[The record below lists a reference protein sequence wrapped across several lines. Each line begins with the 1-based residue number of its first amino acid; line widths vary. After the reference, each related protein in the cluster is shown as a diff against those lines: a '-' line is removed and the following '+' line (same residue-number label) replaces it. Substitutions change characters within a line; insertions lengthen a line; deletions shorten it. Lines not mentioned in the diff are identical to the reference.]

1 MIIYKKEVRRAIIM
15 IMTDTN
21 RGVIA
26 GLTVKK
32 VRPNVNMLKRLAKL
46 MMDEVSEIEETGEL
60 QLGDGFKLDNYIE
73 QFEINIIRYALQL
86 SGNNQLTASRL
97 LGIKATT
104 LNAKIKRF
112 KLSTTANGGGEWV
125 DVKRNTPPNS
135 QLLRRR
141 NRNTVF

>member
-1 MIIYKKEVRRAIIM
+1 MII
-15 IMTDTN
+15 TDPN
-21 RGVIA
+21 RGIIS
-26 GLTVKK
+26 GLSVKK

-60 QLGDGFKLDNYIE
+60 QLGDGFRLDNYIE

-112 KLSTTANGGGEWV
+112 KLSTNSSGAGEWV
-125 DVKRNTPPNS
+125 DVTPKGPPNP

-141 NRNTVF
+141 SGNTLLQR

>member
-1 MIIYKKEVRRAIIM
+1 M
-15 IMTDTN
+15 IMTETN
-21 RGVIA
+21 RGAITGIA
-26 GLTVKK
+26 VKK

-46 MMDEVSEIEETGEL
+46 MMDEVSTIEEADDL
-60 QLGDGFKLDNYIE
+60 VLGDGFKLDSYIE

-112 KLSTTANGGGEWV
+112 KLSTSTNGGEWV
-125 DVKRNTPPNS
+125 NMSRTPPNS

-141 NRNTVF
+141 NRNAIL

>member
-1 MIIYKKEVRRAIIM
+1 M
-15 IMTDTN
+15 IMTDPN
-21 RGVIA
+21 RGIIT

-60 QLGDGFKLDNYIE
+60 QLGEGFKLDNYIE

-125 DVKRNTPPNS
+125 DVQRTTPPNS

>member
-1 MIIYKKEVRRAIIM
+1 M
-15 IMTDTN
+15 IMTDPN
-21 RGVIA
+21 RGIIS
-26 GLTVKK
+26 GLSVKK

-125 DVKRNTPPNS
+125 DVTRNTPPNS

>member
-1 MIIYKKEVRRAIIM
+1 M
-15 IMTDTN
+15 IMTDPN
-21 RGVIA
+21 RGIIT

-125 DVKRNTPPNS
+125 DVQRTTPPNS

-141 NRNTVF
+141 NRNNAF

>member
-1 MIIYKKEVRRAIIM
+1 M
-15 IMTDTN
+15 IMTDPN
-21 RGVIA
+21 RGVIT

-60 QLGDGFKLDNYIE
+60 HLGDGFKLDNYIE

-112 KLSTTANGGGEWV
+112 KLSTNTNGGGEWV
-125 DVKRNTPPNS
+125 DVTRNTPPNS

>member
-1 MIIYKKEVRRAIIM
+1 MIITE
-15 IMTDTN
+15 TN
-21 RGVIA
+21 RGTITGIA
-26 GLTVKK
+26 VKK

-46 MMDEVSEIEETGEL
+46 MMDEVSGIEEADDL
-60 QLGDGFKLDNYIE
+60 VLGDGFKLDNYIE

-112 KLSTTANGGGEWV
+112 KLSPNANAGEWV
-125 DVKRNTPPNS
+125 NVSRNTPPNS

-141 NRNTVF
+141 NRNTVL